1 MLSTISIKIEKIY
14 RLDVIQKF
22 IVLTNHCLF
31 SDIDTEFDIYE
42 FFERLNFNLTSF
54 AVLTVHGD
62 RGLYK
67 QMLSSF
73 PRPGGYDAIS
83 FIREL
88 VVFAVKLAEV
98 NRYFFSNGKI
108 QKRFMRNNFRQIS
121 LRLFKNDLSYEGFCW
136 LHSGNQFSCQKA

>member
-14 RLDVIQKF
+14 RIDVIQKF

-31 SDIDTEFDIYE
+31 SDNDTEFDIYE

-54 AVLTVHGD
+54 AVLTVHVD

-98 NRYFFSNGKI
+98 NRYF
-108 QKRFMRNNFRQIS
+108 RQIS

>member
-22 IVLTNHCLF
+22 IVLTNYCLF
-31 SDIDTEFDIYE
+31 SDNDTEFDIYE

-54 AVLTVHGD
+54 AVLTVHVD

-98 NRYFFSNGKI
+98 NRYFSRTVKYKNGLCET
-108 QKRFMRNNFRQIS
+108 IS
-121 LRLFKNDLSYEGFCW
+121 GKYHCDFLKTI
-136 LHSGNQFSCQKA
+136 

>member
-1 MLSTISIKIEKIY
+1 MLSTISIKIEIIY

-54 AVLTVHGD
+54 AVLTVHVD

-98 NRYFFSNGKI
+98 NRYFFSNGKNTKTVYAKQI
-108 QKRFMRNNFRQIS
+108 QANIIATF
-121 LRLFKNDLSYEGFCW
+121 
-136 LHSGNQFSCQKA
+136 